1 MSGMPD
7 LDVRASGEHAYD
19 VTVTADD
26 GSAREYHLTV
36 PESWLD
42 GLQAE
47 HTDEPTLVRC
57 VLELLLEQEG
67 SRMPAEFSL
76 AEVDAVYPGFDERL
90 RTALRPPS

>member
-26 GSAREYHLTV
+26 GSARDYHLTV
-36 PESWLD
+36 PEPWLD
-42 GLQAE
+42 GLSAE

-57 VLELLLEQEG
+57 ALELLLEEAG
-67 SRMPAEFSL
+67 SRMSETFSL
-76 AEVDAVYPGFDERL
+76 AEVDAAYPGFDDKL
-90 RTALRPPS
+90 RAALRS